1 MTIIHEV
8 ADWYLLGTLLEWVK
22 VLAATHIGFRFVR
35 AYAKR
40 TQDERTQLTLQR
52 RVRELEQLTES
63 LGAHLQQAVEAE
75 RFATALMLRR
85 DTRQPRDAEP
95 VNGEGNPATRGR

>member
-1 MTIIHEV
+1 MSYTPV
-8 ADWYLLGTLLEWVK
+8 DFDWYLLPMLLEWVK

-35 AYAKR
+35 AYA
-40 TQDERTQLTLQR
+40 ERSRDQHAQRVLQQ

-63 LGAHLQQAVEAE
+63 LGSHLQEVVEAE

-85 DTRQPRDAEP
+85 DTRQTRDAEP
-95 VNGEGNPATRGR
+95 VNGDGNPATRGR